1 MASHWNATLLP
12 DLEIHVRF
20 VGAVV
25 DDSSAFA
32 VVALIVLDTADSPTA
47 LTAEMRYVYCV
58 PAARPVWLKLV
69 LFPE

>member
-1 MASHWNATLLP
+1 MASHWNATLFP

-25 DDSSAFA
+25 DDSLAFV

-47 LTAEMRYVYCV
+47 LTAETR
-58 PAARPVWLKLV
+58 
-69 LFPE
+69 